1 MTDEPKKLSMEEWLK
16 KRKAEQL
23 KKLQEQWRREDES
36 GETEAAIERWKFR
49 TRRSRGLPLR
59 DEE

>member
-1 MTDEPKKLSMEEWLK
+1 MKDEPKKLSMDEWLK

-36 GETEAAIERWKFR
+36 GETEAAIERWKE
-49 TRRSRGLPLR
+49 RRGRG
-59 DEE
+59 